1 MPASLTAVLLYPG
14 GVLAWV
20 VIGLVAGA
28 VASRLVRGR
37 GLGCLMDL
45 VVGVLGAFIGGFL
58 LSLLVPGAT
67 SLGFLGS
74 LVVATLGAVILLTF
88 LRLLSPRR

>member
-1 MPASLTAVLLYPG
+1 
-14 GVLAWV
+14 
-20 VIGLVAGA
+20 
-28 VASRLVRGR
+28 
-37 GLGCLMDL
+37 MDL